1 MQQNGYE
8 ETKGGTFSYQQ
19 QYGFGRDSVEEASRP
34 ETMMSVSPDKAK
46 QSRGGKRKAGKEY
59 IKNVFSINTS
69 YCRTEIELIQHVIA
83 KCGFMETTAGGS
95 LYWFGLSLQDKDIKH
110 VAKKKCFYNRYPGLD
125 YLCRKK
131 VFCDINN
138 RMRRTFPKLFN
149 FSPISF
155 LVPEEGQALQDYMQ
169 LHPKFTFI
177 GKPSRG
183 RGGEGIILIQKFSD
197 IPKNIFS
204 YEEKDMLV

>member
-1 MQQNGYE
+1 M
-8 ETKGGTFSYQQ
+8 
-19 QYGFGRDSVEEASRP
+19 
-34 ETMMSVSPDKAK
+34 
-46 QSRGGKRKAGKEY
+46 
-59 IKNVFSINTS
+59 
-69 YCRTEIELIQHVIA
+69 IA
-83 KCGFMETTAGGS
+83 KSGFMESTVGGN
-95 LYWFGLSLQDKDIKH
+95 LYWFGLSLQDKDIKQI
-110 VAKKKCFYNRYPGLD
+110 AKKKCYYNRYPGLEF
-125 YLCRKK
+125 LCRKK

-183 RGGEGIILIQKFSD
+183 RGGEGIILI
-197 IPKNIFS
+197 
-204 YEEKDMLV
+204 